1 MIVVSDSTPLIS
13 LMKAARLDTLYELF
27 GEVLIPEA
35 VFHEVTT
42 NDNFPEEA
50 EQIRNSAFIKVVSVG
65 DMKSVILLQRA
76 TGLDRGESEAIIYA
90 DVNNADL
97 LLMDEASGRRVARN
111 MGLEIMGS
119 VGVIVNAFREGYLT
133 ASDVEEAFDRM
144 RKANRHISERLIQD
158 ALDIVHGK
166 IP

>member
-90 DVNNADL
+90 DAANI
-97 LLMDEASGRRVARN
+97 S
-111 MGLEIMGS
+111 
-119 VGVIVNAFREGYLT
+119 AFRPHCRRGLR
-133 ASDVEEAFDRM
+133 F
-144 RKANRHISERLIQD
+144 SERITTKKAPTIVWYFGEFD
-158 ALDIVHGK
+158 EKITESAL
-166 IP
+166 